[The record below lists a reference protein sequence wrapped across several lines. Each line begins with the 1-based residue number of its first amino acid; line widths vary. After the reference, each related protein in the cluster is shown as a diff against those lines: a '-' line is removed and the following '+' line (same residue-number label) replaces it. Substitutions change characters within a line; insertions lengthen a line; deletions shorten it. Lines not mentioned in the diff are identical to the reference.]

1 MSKESAQRII
11 ESMRLLFTHK
21 KGDFGADS
29 QCKGAEGSCAAPI
42 LKVGRHISDTR
53 FLFHSFPQCEQ
64 VFTIQISRIE
74 LQ

>member
-11 ESMRLLFTHK
+11 ESIRLLFTHK

-42 LKVGRHISDTR
+42 LKVGRPYFGYKISVP
-53 FLFHSFPQCEQ
+53 LFSAGVNRCSQYK
-64 VFTIQISRIE
+64 
-74 LQ
+74 